1 YYVSGREV
9 WPWNR
14 KAEIRLAA
22 YAVPDNA
29 EYAWI
34 APVVDGRSP
43 TAEWFTQ
50 TGLSLAAKIS
60 FNRAFLPLSTR
71 MTLGCRDCHGRPIY
85 DQWASSGHALAAD
98 NPRFLTMY
106 NGTDVAGNQSPPTQK
121 GYNRDYGSFPL
132 RPDPNQPY
140 YGPGYKLDFPGT
152 AGNCAAC
159 HLPAAASEQP
169 YGVDPNQ
176 TTGADAQG
184 THCDFCHK
192 IAAVKLNPATGL
204 PYDNLPGV
212 LSLELMRPDP
222 EPQLFFGPYDDVDV
236 GPDTYLPLMK
246 ESQICAPCHQ
256 ASFWGTPIYESFAE
270 WQASS
275 YAAEGVTCQ
284 NCHMRPDGAT
294 TNFAPG
300 RGGQERNPETIPTHN
315 FPGAAD
321 ETLLQEAVT
330 LDADAVRQ
338 GGMITVTVTITN
350 SGAGHHIPT
359 DSPLRQMILLVEAVD
374 GAGRPYPLLSGPTL
388 PDWTGVGD
396 PAQGYYAGL
405 PGTAYAKVLSELWTE
420 VLPTGAYW
428 NPTRLVSDNRIP
440 AHGQETTMYG
450 FSVPDDANVTVIT
463 RLIYRRAFI
472 ELMAQK
478 GWDTPDIFITSTEQ
492 MLPALP

>member
-1 YYVSGREV
+1 MMKRKRFFWPVLLATAVLIIFPFAWRRRAVSGVVLDVNGRPLAHAIVRIKTTDVASETDADGRFSLPLPASTFKTHITAWQDGYYVSGREV

-14 KAEIRLAA
+14 EAEIRLAA
-22 YAVPDNA
+22 YAAPDNA

-60 FNRAFLPLSTR
+60 FNRTFLPLSTR

-184 THCDFCHK
+184 TH
-192 IAAVKLNPATGL
+192 
-204 PYDNLPGV
+204 
-212 LSLELMRPDP
+212 
-222 EPQLFFGPYDDVDV
+222 
-236 GPDTYLPLMK
+236 
-246 ESQICAPCHQ
+246 
-256 ASFWGTPIYESFAE
+256 
-270 WQASS
+270 
-275 YAAEGVTCQ
+275 
-284 NCHMRPDGAT
+284 
-294 TNFAPG
+294 
-300 RGGQERNPETIPTHN
+300 
-315 FPGAAD
+315 
-321 ETLLQEAVT
+321 
-330 LDADAVRQ
+330 
-338 GGMITVTVTITN
+338 
-350 SGAGHHIPT
+350 
-359 DSPLRQMILLVEAVD
+359 
-374 GAGRPYPLLSGPTL
+374 
-388 PDWTGVGD
+388 
-396 PAQGYYAGL
+396 
-405 PGTAYAKVLSELWTE
+405 
-420 VLPTGAYW
+420 
-428 NPTRLVSDNRIP
+428 
-440 AHGQETTMYG
+440 
-450 FSVPDDANVTVIT
+450 
-463 RLIYRRAFI
+463 
-472 ELMAQK
+472 
-478 GWDTPDIFITSTEQ
+478 
-492 MLPALP
+492 